1 MFKKIGI
8 VFLLIFFLFL
18 GYQIANAEVIPEE
31 NSSAETNAVGYEQ
44 IKNIKKIIG
53 EKTPDF
59 LAKPIIAVV
68 NALEEF
74 RKNSFNSQLVFYSV
88 FFFFFFLIA
97 RFIWRLI
104 FSLEFLSKACT
115 ISIMILRIFL
125 SFILLLS
132 ILFMPFWVSALL
144 ALAGMIYFSF
154 FVEAI
159 FLFFLSDLL
168 YGVEEIRFSYM
179 VFFSFVTSILFLV
192 VLEFLKRKI
201 RFIPDIIIK

>member
-31 NSSAETNAVGYEQ
+31 NSSAETNNAGYEQ

-59 LAKPIIAVV
+59 LSKPIIAVV

-88 FFFFFFLIA
+88 FFFFLLLIA

-104 FSLEFLSKACT
+104 F
-115 ISIMILRIFL
+115 
-125 SFILLLS
+125 
-132 ILFMPFWVSALL
+132 
-144 ALAGMIYFSF
+144 
-154 FVEAI
+154 
-159 FLFFLSDLL
+159 
-168 YGVEEIRFSYM
+168 
-179 VFFSFVTSILFLV
+179 
-192 VLEFLKRKI
+192 
-201 RFIPDIIIK
+201 